1 MKILNKGDVLKC
13 RKTYRALSEEEQRS
27 FIMSFFT
34 LSAYHHQG
42 KRHYTFRANGKEV
55 CRKAWLA
62 AHSISRTTFYRLQK
76 EFERDGRYSPEGARK
91 GRNMTKPS
99 TLKAESWFND
109 YIASCAD
116 RIPNEDKYCLPT
128 CLTKREVYLTYRDD
142 LKSAGVRT
150 VSWATFSR
158 MWKKRF
164 RNVIIPKENKFTK
177 CGVCVALKLCLQ
189 GTNNKDKRRSLAYKR
204 KIHNEQQ
211 MAERRAYYAN
221 CLKAEL
227 NPDQYLSLIIDG
239 MDQSKTNLPH
249 ANCLSKDE
257 TYHFLRTHVTGAISH
272 GHGRIFSY
280 IDLMRWPHDSNLTL
294 NVLLQIFV
302 ELSEEG
308 RLPPYLFLQMDNC
321 YRECKNRYILG
332 FCSLLVE
339 KGIFKEVRLSFLM
352 VGHTHEDVD
361 QFFSRISRRLH
372 KKDSMTLPALV
383 RNIHKAHTPA
393 PDVHVL
399 KYVFDIK
406 AWLEPYLNSVK
417 RHVYPH
423 AYKFFKRDGQVTMR
437 YKKWANDKT
446 WLPDGPSLH
455 MLNGKPRGIPVLV
468 RPETKKLMDIKDLQ
482 ESVKKCSRL
491 TNEDQ
496 MWWSS
501 FVNKEKAFRAKWA
514 TASADMLAKE
524 KRSEWQLDKLKNH
537 RPVKAPSETDPDQQQ
552 REETLENLL
561 QKANHFPDVIVQE
574 KRKNGET
581 VQRKRRKTTNK

>member
-1 MKILNKGDVLKC
+1 MAFLGVLLCACIQLSLQSPVNEPALVEELVPANERENEQDTMGSRRAIVNTSRKRKSTLNQKEKQSSARTSVRKEKALSAVGVDKVINTKCCKKRCTMKILNKGDVLKC

-34 LSAYHHQG
+34 LSAYHHQ
-42 KRHYTFRANGKEV
+42 
-55 CRKAWLA
+55 
-62 AHSISRTTFYRLQK
+62 
-76 EFERDGRYSPEGARK
+76 
-91 GRNMTKPS
+91 
-99 TLKAESWFND
+99 D

-164 RNVIIPKENKFTK
+164 RNVIIPK
-177 CGVCVALKLCLQ
+177 
-189 GTNNKDKRRSLAYKR
+189 
-204 KIHNEQQ
+204 
-211 MAERRAYYAN
+211 
-221 CLKAEL
+221 
-227 NPDQYLSLIIDG
+227 
-239 MDQSKTNLPH
+239 
-249 ANCLSKDE
+249 
-257 TYHFLRTHVTGAISH
+257 
-272 GHGRIFSY
+272 
-280 IDLMRWPHDSNLTL
+280 
-294 NVLLQIFV
+294 
-302 ELSEEG
+302 EG

-561 QKANHFPDVIVQE
+561 QKANHFPDVSCV
-574 KRKNGET
+574 
-581 VQRKRRKTTNK
+581 

>member
-1 MKILNKGDVLKC
+1 MGRRYAEKLG
-13 RKTYRALSEEEQRS
+13 
-27 FIMSFFT
+27 
-34 LSAYHHQG
+34 
-42 KRHYTFRANGKEV
+42 
-55 CRKAWLA
+55 WLLTVF
-62 AHSISRTTFYRLQK
+62 HELH
-76 EFERDGRYSPEGARK
+76 
-91 GRNMTKPS
+91 
-99 TLKAESWFND
+99 

-164 RNVIIPKENKFTK
+164 RNVIIP
-177 CGVCVALKLCLQ
+177 
-189 GTNNKDKRRSLAYKR
+189 
-204 KIHNEQQ
+204 
-211 MAERRAYYAN
+211 
-221 CLKAEL
+221 
-227 NPDQYLSLIIDG
+227 
-239 MDQSKTNLPH
+239 
-249 ANCLSKDE
+249 KDE

-423 AYKFFKRDGQVTMR
+423 AYKFFKRDGRVTMR

-561 QKANHFPDVIVQE
+561 QKANHFPDVSCV
-574 KRKNGET
+574 
-581 VQRKRRKTTNK
+581 